1 MTKIQLLATLLA
13 FIILALLGACS
24 NEGYTESDVFK
35 VTPDLR
41 ARINT
46 GVKMA
51 SRTEKNLFNE
61 TFTAFLNKCD
71 EMGVESTPYQYM
83 VTEEYADLKNLMLS
97 SSPATC
103 YLLMDR
109 YLKRNPSFFSFIM
122 TDLIETAYPRTVD
135 EIANRM
141 KSPTTLQ
148 ETLEL
153 FPQVCLEI
161 WLDEIENR

>member
-1 MTKIQLLATLLA
+1 MTKIQLLASLLA
-13 FIILALLGACS
+13 LIIIAFLGACS
-24 NEGYTESDVFK
+24 NEDYSEPDAFK

-61 TFTAFLNKCD
+61 TFTNFLNKCD
-71 EMGVESTPYQYM
+71 EMGMENTPYQYM
-83 VTEEYADLKNLMLS
+83 ETEEYADLKNQILS

-109 YLKRNPSFFSFIM
+109 YLKRNPPFFSFIL
-122 TDLIETAYPRTVD
+122 TDLIETAYPSTAD

-141 KSPTTLQ
+141 KSKATIQ

-161 WLDEIENR
+161 LLDEIENR